1 MSELF
6 ATPVAASASAAL
18 ALLSVAV
25 GLCFARLAIGPTLPD
40 RVVALDM
47 IGTLLVGM
55 FVLSGIVDVHPE
67 AVRVATV
74 LALINFLATV
84 AFATYVRRRAAK

>member
-1 MSELF
+1 MTELL
-6 ATPVAASASAAL
+6 ATPIEASASAAL
-18 ALLSVAV
+18 AVLSLAV
-25 GLCFARLAIGPTLPD
+25 CLCFVRLAIGPTLPD

-55 FVLSGIVDVHPE
+55 FVLSGIVDRHPE

>member
-1 MSELF
+1 MNAML
-6 ATPVAASASAAL
+6 ASASEVSAAAAL
-18 ALLSVAV
+18 AVLSAAV
-25 GLCFARLAIGPTLPD
+25 CVCFVRLAIGPSLPD

-55 FVLSGIVDVHPE
+55 FVLAGIVDANPD

-84 AFATYVRRRAAK
+84 AFATYVRRKAGR

>member
-1 MSELF
+1 MNPLIASPAE
-6 ATPVAASASAAL
+6 VSAAAAL
-18 ALLSVAV
+18 AVLSVAV
-25 GLCFARLAIGPTLPD
+25 CVCFVRLAIGPSLPD

-55 FVLSGIVDVHPE
+55 FVLSGIVDAQPE
-67 AVRVATV
+67 TVRVATV

-84 AFATYVRRRAAK
+84 AFATYVRRKAGR

>member
-1 MSELF
+1 MNALF
-6 ATPVAASASAAL
+6 ATPAATSASAAL
-18 ALLSVAV
+18 AVLSAAV
-25 GLCFARLAIGPTLPD
+25 CLCFVRLAIGPSLPD

-55 FVLSGIVDVHPE
+55 FVLSGIVDDQPE

-84 AFATYVRRRAAK
+84 AFATYVRRKAAK

>member
-1 MSELF
+1 MSELLT
-6 ATPVAASASAAL
+6 TPVAASASAAL
-18 ALLSVAV
+18 AVLAVAV

-55 FVLSGIVDVHPE
+55 FVLSGIVDVNPE

-84 AFATYVRRRAAK
+84 AFATYVRRRTAK

>member
-1 MSELF
+1 MNVLF
-6 ATPVAASASAAL
+6 ATTVATSASAAL
-18 ALLSVAV
+18 VVLSVAV
-25 GLCFARLAIGPTLPD
+25 CACFVRLAIGPTLPD

-55 FVLSGIVDVHPE
+55 FVLSGIVDAHPD

-84 AFATYVRRRAAK
+84 AFATYIRRKAAP